1 LEILSQ
7 YCSRLFQDL
16 VTCVTDHSQNVLGLA
31 CLSSHIQRSVHIP
44 MAGKNFGFIEARKWL
59 LQRFTNVS
67 TSSCVFST
75 STTSCEYDSNRIS
88 NDLPLHQI
96 CPNGSLYSPENPV
109 RVFRT
114 ILILLC
120 LRQSFAHTSSLY
132 DQVNSLLLIVR
143 IDCTFQRGFLS

>member
-1 LEILSQ
+1 MEILSQ

-88 NDLPLHQI
+88 NDLYRIPNVIISSGLAGTMATMSFSFKPLA
-96 CPNGSLYSPENPV
+96 SP
-109 RVFRT
+109 T
-114 ILILLC
+114 
-120 LRQSFAHTSSLY
+120 RQSNFQKDCLLDINSSL
-132 DQVNSLLLIVR
+132 VTPGV
-143 IDCTFQRGFLS
+143 T